1 MRILFFLALLSA
13 NIESM
18 ANLTMQEALQIN
30 SLFQKSEKIYQYAN
44 LEQMKR
50 RFTKSIDSLLEEEIL
65 KVELKPA
72 EIFLPSDQV

>member
-1 MRILFFLALLSA
+1 
-13 NIESM
+13 M